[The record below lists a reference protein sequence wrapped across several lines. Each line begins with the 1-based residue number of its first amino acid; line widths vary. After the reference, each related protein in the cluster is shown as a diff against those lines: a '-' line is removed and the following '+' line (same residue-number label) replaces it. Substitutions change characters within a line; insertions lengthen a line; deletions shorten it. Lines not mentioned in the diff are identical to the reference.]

1 MARDID
7 NHLLFEVATEVAHKV
22 GGIYSV
28 LKSKAPVTVAEY
40 RERYTLLGPLHYDSA
55 QIEVEELPVT
65 DPHIKQTLDSMSSKG
80 IRWLYG
86 RWLIE
91 GAPRVLLFDI
101 WSAGHYLNEW
111 KADLWNVAGIPT
123 LIMTWKPMMLFCW
136 VIWLLGF

>member
-65 DPHIKQTLDSMSSKG
+65 DLISNKPLILCLPKVLD
-80 IRWLYG
+80 
-86 RWLIE
+86 
-91 GAPRVLLFDI
+91 
-101 WSAGHYLNEW
+101 
-111 KADLWNVAGIPT
+111 
-123 LIMTWKPMMLFCW
+123 
-136 VIWLLGF
+136 GFMVDG